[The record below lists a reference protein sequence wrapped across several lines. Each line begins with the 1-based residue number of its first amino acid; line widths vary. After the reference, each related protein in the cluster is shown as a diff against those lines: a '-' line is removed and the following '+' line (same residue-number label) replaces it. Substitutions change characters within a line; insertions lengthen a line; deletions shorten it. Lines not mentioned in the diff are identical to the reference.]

1 MRGEPRTIDTTEAT
15 LYALTPGSLPPG
27 YSTDAT
33 YYATWQAVEE
43 ALAGASENMCARTL
57 NNHDNQLGE
66 NRAYALTALLSPP
79 RSPCSNAQFSIVA
92 SHLSS

>member
-1 MRGEPRTIDTTEAT
+1 MLGEPRWIDTTEAT

-43 ALAGASENMCARTL
+43 ALAGASENMTLWSARVLSTTTTT
-57 NNHDNQLGE
+57 NWE
-66 NRAYALTALLSPP
+66 KTELT
-79 RSPCSNAQFSIVA
+79 R
-92 SHLSS
+92 

>member
-43 ALAGASENMCARTL
+43 ALAGASENMTLCARVLSTTTTT
-57 NNHDNQLGE
+57 NWE
-66 NRAYALTALLSPP
+66 KTELT
-79 RSPCSNAQFSIVA
+79 R
-92 SHLSS
+92 